1 MTPNREEQTARELA
15 EQQLQAEQSRFEVG
29 LTTNYQVVLSQRDL
43 AAARNTELRAL
54 LDYRRALVSYELVQ
68 IAPAGVTPP
77 AMAVSRVA
85 TVVGAPG
92 AIVGGF

>member
-43 AAARNTELRAL
+43 AAARNTELRGL

-68 IAPAGVTPP
+68 LRPP
-77 AMAVSRVA
+77 A
-85 TVVGAPG
+85 
-92 AIVGGF
+92 